1 MSFQTATRVS
11 PDAAFAAV
19 SSHEQEHV
27 RNNAREAEE
36 KGMKASSTVT
46 VSMSMCP
53 ECGRGYVSGGKTST
67 VYTSKNSI
75 EGNEDVKGNFV
86 DIKA

>member
-1 MSFQTATRVS
+1 VS

-86 DIKA
+86 DITA